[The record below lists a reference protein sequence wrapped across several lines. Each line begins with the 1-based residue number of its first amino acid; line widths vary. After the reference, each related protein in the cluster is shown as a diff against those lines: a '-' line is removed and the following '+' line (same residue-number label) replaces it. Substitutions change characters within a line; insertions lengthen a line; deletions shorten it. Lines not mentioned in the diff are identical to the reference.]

1 MTDHHSDD
9 DDDYD
14 DYEPPSFRL
23 GSLVLAFE
31 QTDSSSTGKLS
42 RAQVDQ
48 ALIRYLT
55 SQITPTTMVHR
66 QRALSQFL
74 SCLTLLCG

>member
-14 DYEPPSFRL
+14 DYEPPSFSL

-31 QTDSSSTGKLS
+31 QTDSSTGKLS
-42 RAQVDQ
+42 RAQVGH

-55 SQITPTTMVHR
+55 SQITPTPMVPD
-66 QRALSQFL
+66 
-74 SCLTLLCG
+74 